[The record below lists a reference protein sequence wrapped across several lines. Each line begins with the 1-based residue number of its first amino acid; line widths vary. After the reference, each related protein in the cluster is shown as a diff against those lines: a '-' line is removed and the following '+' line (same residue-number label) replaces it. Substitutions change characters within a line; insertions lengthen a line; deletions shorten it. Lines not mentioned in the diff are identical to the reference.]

1 MCSIILLLPMNLWVL
16 FTSKIR
22 TIRVICTDYLP
33 KNENIRCSVYLYM
46 VLGFITKAR
55 SGLAIYLHSLTRDN
69 LLLTRDL
76 YFTVVSLFLLLF
88 CWGGGP
94 RGAFLFFASS
104 SVLLGHGTMI
114 NNFKN
119 DLVRDTDNDL
129 CLNVF
134 SKYIP
139 FDLLIL
145 TEICHDVS

>member
-1 MCSIILLLPMNLWVL
+1 MIICYLLKRFVL
-16 FTSKIR
+16 YCG
-22 TIRVICTDYLP
+22 VI
-33 KNENIRCSVYLYM
+33 V
-46 VLGFITKAR
+46 F
-55 SGLAIYLHSLTRDN
+55 
-69 LLLTRDL
+69 
-76 YFTVVSLFLLLF
+76 VVVFF
-88 CWGGGP
+88 GGGGA